1 MKLPISF
8 QEFKSNPTA
17 AIAFLAVLTVGYL
30 FYELR
35 NTYEEQQE
43 AQNIRIEQLEGKNE
57 RYEDKLEELNIKLI
71 ECLGTH
77 TQ

>member
-43 AQNIRIEQLEGKNE
+43 MQNIRIEKLEQKNE
-57 RYEDKLEELNIKLI
+57 RYEVKLDEVNKKLR
-71 ECLGTH
+71 ECLGT
-77 TQ
+77 QQ

>member
-17 AIAFLAVLTVGYL
+17 AIAFVSVLAVAYL

-35 NTYEEQQE
+35 STYQQQE
-43 AQNIRIEQLEGKNE
+43 KDQNIRIEKLEEKNE
-57 RYEDKLEELNIKLI
+57 RYEHKLEEMNLKLI
-71 ECLGTH
+71 ECFGTH
-77 TQ
+77 PH

>member
-17 AIAFLAVLTVGYL
+17 AIAFLAIITVGYL

-43 AQNIRIEQLEGKNE
+43 MQNIRIEKLEQKNE
-57 RYEDKLEELNIKLI
+57 RYEVKLDEVNKKLR
-71 ECLGTH
+71 ECLGT
-77 TQ
+77 QQ

>member
-17 AIAFLAVLTVGYL
+17 SIAFLAVLTVGYL

-35 NTYEEQQE
+35 NTYEKQQE
-43 AQNIRIEQLEGKNE
+43 AQNIRIEQLEDKNE
-57 RYEDKLEELNIKLI
+57 RYEDKLEELNIKFI
-71 ECLGTH
+71 ECLGTQ

>member
-17 AIAFLAVLTVGYL
+17 AIAFLAILTVGYL

-35 NTYEEQQE
+35 NTYEGQQE
-43 AQNIRIEQLEGKNE
+43 MQNIRIEKLEQKNE
-57 RYEDKLEELNIKLI
+57 RYEVKLDEVNKKLR
-71 ECLGTH
+71 ECLGT
-77 TQ
+77 QQ

>member
-43 AQNIRIEQLEGKNE
+43 AQNIRIEQLENKNE

-77 TQ
+77 TR